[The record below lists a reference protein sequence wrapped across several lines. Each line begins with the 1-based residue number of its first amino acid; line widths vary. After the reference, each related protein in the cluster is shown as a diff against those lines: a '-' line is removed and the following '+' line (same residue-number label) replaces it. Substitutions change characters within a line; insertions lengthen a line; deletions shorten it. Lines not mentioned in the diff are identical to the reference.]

1 MNSVTYLLHL
11 ICSGVS
17 AYLAAYLIRD
27 PLTRPNALAEAELA
41 ESGSVPYFQALS
53 VRAAAEGDAW
63 LAEKLA
69 SHAADEERHGR
80 IFAHA
85 LKQHIGEKWEVPKR
99 NVFYALYLKE
109 YSPASLQPHTIDWSV
124 FMGSM
129 YILELDAS
137 KEIARM
143 ANVLPESD
151 RLTANLKK
159 GLSSIAKD
167 EVRHAA
173 YLYEAMQRRMS
184 QNAVERTINKWRT
197 RQVQAYVTMA
207 MDVIQKEKRPAMAQ
221 DGALYSWV

>member
-1 MNSVTYLLHL
+1 MNIVTYLLNL

-53 VRAAAEGDAW
+53 ARAAAEGDAW

-69 SHAADEERHGR
+69 SHAADEERHGK

-85 LKQHIGEKWEVPKR
+85 LKQHIGEKWEIPKR
-99 NVFYALYLKE
+99 NIFYTLYLQE
-109 YSPASLQPHTIDWSV
+109 YSLASLQPHTIDWSV

-151 RLTANLKK
+151 RLSANLKK

-173 YLYEAMQRRMS
+173 YLYKAMQRRMS
-184 QNAVERTINKWRT
+184 QDTVDRIINEWRT
-197 RQVQAYVTMA
+197 RQIQAYLTIA
-207 MDVIQKEKRPAMAQ
+207 MDVIQGVERQAMPQ
-221 DGALYSWV
+221 NGALYSWV

>member
-1 MNSVTYLLHL
+1 MNIVTYLLHL

-27 PLTRPNALAEAELA
+27 PLSRPQALAEAELA

-53 VRAAAEGDAW
+53 DRAAAEGDSW
-63 LAEKLA
+63 LADKLA
-69 SHAADEERHGR
+69 SHAADEERHGK

-99 NVFYALYLKE
+99 NVFYTLYLKE
-109 YSPASLQPHTIDWSV
+109 YSPANLQPQTIDWSV
-124 FMGSM
+124 FLGSM

-159 GLSSIAKD
+159 GLSSIAQD

-173 YLYEAMQRRMS
+173 YLYEAMQRRMG
-184 QNAVERTINKWRT
+184 QDAVERTINEWRN
-197 RQVQAYVTMA
+197 RQIQAYITMA
-207 MDVIQKEKRPAMAQ
+207 MDVIQGVERPSMVQ

>member
-1 MNSVTYLLHL
+1 MNLLTYLLHL

-17 AYLAAYLIRD
+17 AYLAADLIRD
-27 PLTRPNALAEAELA
+27 PVTRPRALAEAELA
-41 ESGSVPYFQALS
+41 ESGSVLYFQALS
-53 VRAAAEGDAW
+53 QRAAREDDLW

-69 SHAADEERHGR
+69 AHASDEERHGK

-85 LKQHIGEKWEVPKR
+85 LKQHIGETWEKPKR
-99 NVFYALYLKE
+99 NLFYTLYLQG
-109 YSPASLQPHTIDWSV
+109 YSPAQLQPDQIDWLV

-143 ANVLPESD
+143 ANVLPENE
-151 RLTANLKK
+151 RLSANLKK
-159 GLSSIAKD
+159 GLLSIAKD

-173 YLYEAMQRRMS
+173 YLYEAMKRRL
-184 QNAVERTINKWRT
+184 APAGVEELIQKWRV
-197 RQVQAYVTMA
+197 RQIQAYMVLAT
-207 MDVIQKEKRPAMAQ
+207 DVIQGKQRPAMDQ